1 MDYKRVEYLLG
12 RYDSGQSTQEE
23 EQKLRLFFV
32 KEDTPKDWMHYKL
45 MFSFF
50 DLESKMESESAFIP
64 PRTKSIKSWVGVA
77 AAILCVGLFVQQY
90 NAYRQQQQAQEAYS
104 QTVKILTLVS
114 DQMNKGTAALNYLKT
129 FSETTNQ
136 FIKQ

>member
-1 MDYKRVEYLLG
+1 MDYKRVEYLLS
-12 RYDSGQSTQEE
+12 RYDEGLSTLEE
-23 EQKLRLFFV
+23 EQELRLIFA
-32 KEDTPKDWMHYKL
+32 KEDVPEDWMHYKM

-50 DLESKMESESAFIP
+50 DLERQLQSERAFVP
-64 PRTKSIKSWVGVA
+64 PRTKSLKSWVGVA

-90 NAYRQQQQAQEAYS
+90 NAYRQQQQAEEAYS
-104 QTVKILTLVS
+104 QTVEILTLVS
-114 DQMNKGTAALNYLKT
+114 DQMKKGTAKLNYLKT